1 VLRLGHLPSMTSAP
15 GGMIGVMPVKLSFAE
30 KPTITGKR
38 VLLRPVDPADAAGL
52 AAIDDEA
59 LRLTGTQR
67 KASLKK
73 LRNWY
78 ATRADHADRLDLSII
93 DRASGQWAGEVV
105 LNNLDRANRSCGFRI
120 MLGDAEFRDRGLGTE
135 ASRLVLAHAFEV
147 VGIHRVELQV
157 YANNPRAKHVYDKL
171 GFRYEGTRRQA
182 LRWDG
187 QWIDSHVMAILASE
201 WRAAR
206 GTREV

>member
-1 VLRLGHLPSMTSAP
+1 MTSVP

-30 KPTITGKR
+30 KPTITGRR

-67 KASLKK
+67 KASMKK
-73 LRNWY
+73 LRRWY
-78 ATRADHADRLDLSII
+78 ATRADHADRLDLSIV

-120 MLGDAEFRDRGLGTE
+120 MLGGAEFRDRGLGTE

-157 YANNPRAKHVYDKL
+157 YAFNPRAKHVYDKL
-171 GFRYEGTRRQA
+171 GFRYEGTRRQV

-187 QWIDSHVMAILASE
+187 HWIDSHVMAMLASE
-201 WRAAR
+201 WRTSRAAR
-206 GTREV
+206 EV

>member
-1 VLRLGHLPSMTSAP
+1 
-15 GGMIGVMPVKLSFAE
+15 MPAELSFAE
-30 KPTITGKR
+30 KPTITGER

-52 AAIDDEA
+52 AAIDEEA
-59 LRLTGTQR
+59 LLLTGTQR

-78 ATRADHADRLDLSII
+78 ATRAKHTDRLDLSII
-93 DRASGQWAGEVV
+93 DRASGRWAGEVV

-120 MLGDAEFRDRGLGTE
+120 LLGSAEFRDRGLGTE
-135 ASRLVLAHAFEV
+135 ASRLALAHAFER
-147 VGIHRVELQV
+147 VGVHRVELQV
-157 YANNPRAKHVYDKL
+157 YTFNPRAKHVYDKL
-171 GFRYEGTRRQA
+171 GFRYEGTRRQV

-201 WRAAR
+201 WRAGRAA
-206 GTREV
+206 REV

>member
-1 VLRLGHLPSMTSAP
+1 
-15 GGMIGVMPVKLSFAE
+15 MIGDMRAELSFAE
-30 KPTITGKR
+30 KPTITGER

-52 AAIDDEA
+52 AAVDDEA

-73 LRNWY
+73 LRRWY

-93 DRASGQWAGEVV
+93 DRASGRWAGEVV

-120 MLGDAEFRDRGLGTE
+120 LLGSAEFRDRGLGTE
-135 ASRLVLAHAFEV
+135 ASRLALAHAFQR
-147 VGIHRVELQV
+147 VGLHRVELQV
-157 YANNPRAKHVYDKL
+157 YAFNPRAKHVYDRL

-187 QWIDSHVMAILASE
+187 QWIDSHVMAMLASE
-201 WRAAR
+201 WQAGR
-206 GTREV
+206 GTRKV

>member
-1 VLRLGHLPSMTSAP
+1 
-15 GGMIGVMPVKLSFAE
+15 MIGDMRAELSFAE
-30 KPTITGKR
+30 KPTITGER

-52 AAIDDEA
+52 AAVDDEA

-73 LRNWY
+73 LRRWY

-93 DRASGQWAGEVV
+93 DRASGRWAGEVV

-120 MLGDAEFRDRGLGTE
+120 LLGSAEFRDRGLGTE
-135 ASRLVLAHAFEV
+135 ASRLALAHAFQR
-147 VGIHRVELQV
+147 VGVHRVELQV
-157 YANNPRAKHVYDKL
+157 YAFNPRAKHVYDRL

-187 QWIDSHVMAILASE
+187 QWIDSHVMAMLASE
-201 WRAAR
+201 WQAGR
-206 GTREV
+206 GTRKV

>member
-1 VLRLGHLPSMTSAP
+1 MASVP
-15 GGMIGVMPVKLSFAE
+15 GGMIGDMRAELSFAE
-30 KPTITGKR
+30 KPTITGER

-52 AAIDDEA
+52 AAVDDEA

-73 LRNWY
+73 LRRWY

-93 DRASGQWAGEVV
+93 DRASGRWAGEVV

-120 MLGDAEFRDRGLGTE
+120 LLGSAEFRDRGLGTE
-135 ASRLVLAHAFEV
+135 ASRLALAHAFQR
-147 VGIHRVELQV
+147 VGVHRVELQV
-157 YANNPRAKHVYDKL
+157 YAFNPRAKHVYDRL

-187 QWIDSHVMAILASE
+187 QWIDSHVMAMLASE
-201 WRAAR
+201 WQAGR
-206 GTREV
+206 GTRKV